1 MLTYCSTKRQNSQK
15 KFIYTIYIMNNLLI
29 ILIVTIVLVALSV
42 GGYFLHKKVTG
53 DDLLKILEEE
63 EEVVN
68 ETTEL
73 PEEKQVFNVSDNVF
87 NYDEA
92 RSVCE
97 AYNGDLASLEQM
109 VDAYKNGA
117 DWCNYGWSEGQ
128 LALYPTQED
137 SFNKLE
143 MNPETRGQCGLPG
156 INGGYFENKN
166 LKFGANCYGVK
177 PEPSSS
183 QQEKL
188 INEQYLLNP
197 LSREAQRYQ
206 ARIDEFEV
214 SPFSRKKWSKYQ
226 EDQQ

>member
-1 MLTYCSTKRQNSQK
+1 
-15 KFIYTIYIMNNLLI
+15 MNKLLV
-29 ILIVTIVLVALSV
+29 ILIATVVLVGLGV
-42 GGYFLHKKVTG
+42 GGYFLFRKSG
-53 DDLLKILEEE
+53 GNSLESLLKDLEETE
-63 EEVVN
+63 EEVTPV
-68 ETTEL
+68 EQ
-73 PEEKQVFNVSDNVF
+73 KQVFNVSDNVF

-117 DWCNYGWSEGQ
+117 EWCNYGWSEGQ

-137 SFNKLE
+137 SFTKLE
-143 MNPETRGQCGLPG
+143 KNPETRGQCGLPG
-156 INGGYFENKN
+156 VNGGYFENKN
-166 LKFGANCYGVK
+166 LKFGANCYGNK
-177 PEPSSS
+177 PAPNNS

-188 INEQYLLNP
+188 LNEQYLLNP

-226 EDQQ
+226 EDQN

>member
-1 MLTYCSTKRQNSQK
+1 MSK
-15 KFIYTIYIMNNLLI
+15 LLV
-29 ILIVTIVLVALSV
+29 ILIATVVLIVLGV
-42 GGYFLHKKVTG
+42 GGYFLFRKSG
-53 DDLLKILEEE
+53 GNPLESLLKDIEETE
-63 EEVVN
+63 EEVTPL
-68 ETTEL
+68 EQ
-73 PEEKQVFNVSDNVF
+73 KQVFNVSDNVF

-137 SFNKLE
+137 SFVKLE
-143 MNPETRGQCGLPG
+143 KNPETRGQCGLPG
-156 INGGYFENKN
+156 VNGGYFENKN
-166 LKFGANCYGVK
+166 LKFGANCYGNK
-177 PEPSSS
+177 PAPSKN
-183 QQEKL
+183 QQEL
-188 INEQYLLNP
+188 LLNEQYLLNP

-206 ARIDEFEV
+206 ARVDEFEV

-226 EDQQ
+226 EDQN

>member
-1 MLTYCSTKRQNSQK
+1 MSK
-15 KFIYTIYIMNNLLI
+15 LLV
-29 ILIVTIVLVALSV
+29 ILIATVVLIVLGV
-42 GGYFLHKKVTG
+42 GGYFLFRKSG
-53 DDLLKILEEE
+53 GNSLESLLKDLEETE
-63 EEVVN
+63 EEVTPV
-68 ETTEL
+68 EQ
-73 PEEKQVFNVSDNVF
+73 KQVFNVSDNVF

-137 SFNKLE
+137 SFVKLE
-143 MNPETRGQCGLPG
+143 KNPETRGQCGLPG
-156 INGGYFENKN
+156 VNGGYFENKN
-166 LKFGANCYGVK
+166 LKFGANCYGNK
-177 PEPSSS
+177 PAPNKN
-183 QQEKL
+183 QQEL
-188 INEQYLLNP
+188 LLNEQYLLNP

-206 ARIDEFEV
+206 ARVDEFEV

-226 EDQQ
+226 EDQN

>member
-1 MLTYCSTKRQNSQK
+1 
-15 KFIYTIYIMNNLLI
+15 MNKLLI
-29 ILIVTIVLVALSV
+29 ILIVTIVLVTLSV
-42 GGYFLHKKVTG
+42 GGYFLYRHLS
-53 DDLLKILEEE
+53 DDNSEEE
-63 EEVVN
+63 EQIEELVEELV
-68 ETTEL
+68 ETEA
-73 PEEKQVFNVSDNVF
+73 PPKKQVFNVSDNVF

-166 LKFGANCYGVK
+166 LKFGANCFGVK
-177 PEPSSS
+177 PKPNLR
-183 QQEKL
+183 QQDKL
-188 INEQYLLNP
+188 LNEQYLLNP

-206 ARIDEFEV
+206 ARIDDFEV

-226 EDQQ
+226 EDQN

>member
-1 MLTYCSTKRQNSQK
+1 MSK
-15 KFIYTIYIMNNLLI
+15 LLV
-29 ILIVTIVLVALSV
+29 ILIVTVVLVVLGV
-42 GGYFLHKKVTG
+42 GGYFLFRKSG
-53 DDLLKILEEE
+53 GNSLESLLKDLEETE
-63 EEVVN
+63 EEVTPV
-68 ETTEL
+68 EQ
-73 PEEKQVFNVSDNVF
+73 KQVFNVSDNVF

-137 SFNKLE
+137 SFVKLE
-143 MNPETRGQCGLPG
+143 KNPETRGQCGLPG
-156 INGGYFENKN
+156 VNGGYFENKN
-166 LKFGANCYGVK
+166 LKFGANCYGNK
-177 PEPSSS
+177 PAPNNS

-188 INEQYLLNP
+188 LNEQYLLNP

-226 EDQQ
+226 EDQN

>member
-1 MLTYCSTKRQNSQK
+1 MSK
-15 KFIYTIYIMNNLLI
+15 LLV
-29 ILIVTIVLVALSV
+29 ILIVTVVLVVLGV
-42 GGYFLHKKVTG
+42 GGYFLFRKSG
-53 DDLLKILEEE
+53 GNSLESLLKDLEETE
-63 EEVVN
+63 EEITPV
-68 ETTEL
+68 EQ
-73 PEEKQVFNVSDNVF
+73 KQVFNVSDNVF

-137 SFNKLE
+137 SFVKLE
-143 MNPETRGQCGLPG
+143 KNPETRGQCGLPG
-156 INGGYFENKN
+156 VNGGYFENKN
-166 LKFGANCYGVK
+166 LKFGANCYGNK
-177 PEPSSS
+177 PAPNNS

-188 INEQYLLNP
+188 LNEQYLLNP

-226 EDQQ
+226 EDQN

>member
-1 MLTYCSTKRQNSQK
+1 
-15 KFIYTIYIMNNLLI
+15 MNKLLV
-29 ILIVTIVLVALSV
+29 ILIATVVLIVLGV
-42 GGYFLHKKVTG
+42 GGYFLFRKSG
-53 DDLLKILEEE
+53 GNPLESLLKDLEETE
-63 EEVVN
+63 EEVTPV
-68 ETTEL
+68 EQ
-73 PEEKQVFNVSDNVF
+73 KQVFNVSDNVF

-137 SFNKLE
+137 SFVKLE
-143 MNPETRGQCGLPG
+143 KNPETRGQCGLPG
-156 INGGYFENKN
+156 VNGGYFENKN
-166 LKFGANCYGVK
+166 LKFGANCYGNK
-177 PEPSSS
+177 PAPNNS

-188 INEQYLLNP
+188 LNEQYLLNP

-206 ARIDEFEV
+206 ARVDEFEV

-226 EDQQ
+226 EDQN

>member
-1 MLTYCSTKRQNSQK
+1 MSK
-15 KFIYTIYIMNNLLI
+15 LLV
-29 ILIVTIVLVALSV
+29 ILIATVVLIVLGV
-42 GGYFLHKKVTG
+42 GGYFLFRKSG
-53 DDLLKILEEE
+53 GNSLESLLKDLEETE
-63 EEVVN
+63 EEVTPV
-68 ETTEL
+68 EQ
-73 PEEKQVFNVSDNVF
+73 KQVFNVSDNVF

-137 SFNKLE
+137 SFVKLE
-143 MNPETRGQCGLPG
+143 KNPETRGQCGLPG
-156 INGGYFENKN
+156 VNGGYFENKN
-166 LKFGANCYGVK
+166 LKFGANCYGNK
-177 PEPSSS
+177 PAPNNS

-188 INEQYLLNP
+188 LNEQYLLNP

-206 ARIDEFEV
+206 ARVDEFEV

-226 EDQQ
+226 EDQN

>member
-1 MLTYCSTKRQNSQK
+1 
-15 KFIYTIYIMNNLLI
+15 MNKLLV
-29 ILIVTIVLVALSV
+29 ILIATVVLIVLGV
-42 GGYFLHKKVTG
+42 GGYFLFRKSG
-53 DDLLKILEEE
+53 GNPLESLLKDLEETE
-63 EEVVN
+63 EEVTPV
-68 ETTEL
+68 EQ
-73 PEEKQVFNVSDNVF
+73 KQVFNVSDNVF

-137 SFNKLE
+137 SFTKLE
-143 MNPETRGQCGLPG
+143 KNPETRGQCGLPG
-156 INGGYFENKN
+156 VNGGYFENKN
-166 LKFGANCYGVK
+166 LKFGANCYGNK
-177 PEPSSS
+177 PAPNNS

-188 INEQYLLNP
+188 LNEQYLLNP

-226 EDQQ
+226 EDQN

>member
-1 MLTYCSTKRQNSQK
+1 
-15 KFIYTIYIMNNLLI
+15 MNKLLV
-29 ILIVTIVLVALSV
+29 ILIATVVLVGLGV
-42 GGYFLHKKVTG
+42 GGYFLFRKSG
-53 DDLLKILEEE
+53 GNSLESLLKDLEETE
-63 EEVVN
+63 EEVTPV
-68 ETTEL
+68 EQ
-73 PEEKQVFNVSDNVF
+73 KQVFNVSDNVF

-137 SFNKLE
+137 SFVKLE
-143 MNPETRGQCGLPG
+143 KNPETRGQCGLPG
-156 INGGYFENKN
+156 VNGGYFENKN
-166 LKFGANCYGVK
+166 LKFGANCYGNK
-177 PEPSSS
+177 PAPSKN
-183 QQEKL
+183 QQEL
-188 INEQYLLNP
+188 LLNEQYLLNP

-206 ARIDEFEV
+206 ARVDEFEV

-226 EDQQ
+226 EDQN

>member
-1 MLTYCSTKRQNSQK
+1 MSK
-15 KFIYTIYIMNNLLI
+15 LLV
-29 ILIVTIVLVALSV
+29 ILIVTVVLVVLGV
-42 GGYFLHKKVTG
+42 GGYFLFRKSG
-53 DDLLKILEEE
+53 GNSLESLLKDLEETE
-63 EEVVN
+63 EEV
-68 ETTEL
+68 T
-73 PEEKQVFNVSDNVF
+73 PEEQKQVFNVSDNVF

-137 SFNKLE
+137 SFVKLE
-143 MNPETRGQCGLPG
+143 KNPETRGQCGLPG
-156 INGGYFENKN
+156 VNGGYFENKN
-166 LKFGANCYGVK
+166 LKFGANCYGNK
-177 PEPSSS
+177 PAPNNS

-188 INEQYLLNP
+188 LNEQYLLNP

-206 ARIDEFEV
+206 ARVDEFEV

-226 EDQQ
+226 EDQN

>member
-1 MLTYCSTKRQNSQK
+1 MSK
-15 KFIYTIYIMNNLLI
+15 LLV
-29 ILIVTIVLVALSV
+29 ILIVTVVLVVLGV
-42 GGYFLHKKVTG
+42 GGYFLFRKSG
-53 DDLLKILEEE
+53 GNSLESLLKDLEETE
-63 EEVVN
+63 EEVTPV
-68 ETTEL
+68 EQ
-73 PEEKQVFNVSDNVF
+73 KQVFNVSDNVF

-137 SFNKLE
+137 SFVKLE
-143 MNPETRGQCGLPG
+143 KNPETRGQCGLPG
-156 INGGYFENKN
+156 VNGGYFENKN
-166 LKFGANCYGVK
+166 LKFGANCYGNK
-177 PEPSSS
+177 PAPNNS

-188 INEQYLLNP
+188 LNEQYLLNP

-206 ARIDEFEV
+206 ARVDEFEV

-226 EDQQ
+226 EDQN

>member
-1 MLTYCSTKRQNSQK
+1 
-15 KFIYTIYIMNNLLI
+15 MNKLLV
-29 ILIVTIVLVALSV
+29 ILIATVVLIVLGV
-42 GGYFLHKKVTG
+42 GGYFLFRKSG
-53 DDLLKILEEE
+53 GNSLESLLKDLEETE
-63 EEVVN
+63 EEVTPV
-68 ETTEL
+68 EQ
-73 PEEKQVFNVSDNVF
+73 KQVFNVSDNVF

-137 SFNKLE
+137 SFVKLE
-143 MNPETRGQCGLPG
+143 KNPETRGQCGLPG
-156 INGGYFENKN
+156 VNGGYFENKN
-166 LKFGANCYGVK
+166 LKFGANCYGNK
-177 PEPSSS
+177 PAPSKN
-183 QQEKL
+183 QQEL
-188 INEQYLLNP
+188 LLNEQYLLNP

-206 ARIDEFEV
+206 ARVDEFEV

-226 EDQQ
+226 EDQN

>member
-1 MLTYCSTKRQNSQK
+1 
-15 KFIYTIYIMNNLLI
+15 MNKLLV
-29 ILIVTIVLVALSV
+29 ILIATVVLVGLGV
-42 GGYFLHKKVTG
+42 GGYFLFRKSG
-53 DDLLKILEEE
+53 GNSLESLLKDLEETE
-63 EEVVN
+63 EEVTPV
-68 ETTEL
+68 EQ
-73 PEEKQVFNVSDNVF
+73 KQVFNVSDNVF

-128 LALYPTQED
+128 LALYPTQEE
-137 SFNKLE
+137 SFAKLE
-143 MNPETRGQCGLPG
+143 KNPETRGQCGLPG
-156 INGGYFENKN
+156 VNGGYFENKN
-166 LKFGANCYGVK
+166 LKFGANCYGDK
-177 PEPSSS
+177 PAPNSS

-188 INEQYLLNP
+188 LNEQYLLNP

-206 ARIDEFEV
+206 ARVDEFEV

-226 EDQQ
+226 EDQN

>member
-1 MLTYCSTKRQNSQK
+1 
-15 KFIYTIYIMNNLLI
+15 MNKLLV
-29 ILIVTIVLVALSV
+29 ILIATVVLIVLGV
-42 GGYFLHKKVTG
+42 GGYFLFRKSG
-53 DDLLKILEEE
+53 GNPLESLLKDIEETE
-63 EEVVN
+63 EEVTPL
-68 ETTEL
+68 EQ
-73 PEEKQVFNVSDNVF
+73 KQVFNVSDNVF

-137 SFNKLE
+137 SFVKLE
-143 MNPETRGQCGLPG
+143 KNPETRGQCGLPG
-156 INGGYFENKN
+156 VNGGYFENKN
-166 LKFGANCYGVK
+166 LKFGANCYGNK
-177 PEPSSS
+177 PAPSKN
-183 QQEKL
+183 QQEL
-188 INEQYLLNP
+188 LLNEQYLLNP

-206 ARIDEFEV
+206 ARVDEFEV

-226 EDQQ
+226 EDQN

>member
-1 MLTYCSTKRQNSQK
+1 
-15 KFIYTIYIMNNLLI
+15 MNKLLV
-29 ILIVTIVLVALSV
+29 ILIATVVLVGLGV
-42 GGYFLHKKVTG
+42 GGYFLFRKSG
-53 DDLLKILEEE
+53 GNSLESLLKDLEETE
-63 EEVVN
+63 EEVTPV
-68 ETTEL
+68 EQ
-73 PEEKQVFNVSDNVF
+73 KQVFNVSDNVF

-137 SFNKLE
+137 SFTKLE
-143 MNPETRGQCGLPG
+143 KNPETRGQCGLPG
-156 INGGYFENKN
+156 VNGGYFENKN
-166 LKFGANCYGVK
+166 LKFGANCYGNK
-177 PEPSSS
+177 PAPNNS

-188 INEQYLLNP
+188 LNEQYLLNP

-226 EDQQ
+226 EDQN

>member
-1 MLTYCSTKRQNSQK
+1 
-15 KFIYTIYIMNNLLI
+15 MNKLLV
-29 ILIVTIVLVALSV
+29 ILIATVVLVGLGV
-42 GGYFLHKKVTG
+42 GGYFLFRKSG
-53 DDLLKILEEE
+53 GNSLESLLKDLEETE
-63 EEVVN
+63 EEVTPV
-68 ETTEL
+68 EQ
-73 PEEKQVFNVSDNVF
+73 KQVFNVSDNVF

-137 SFNKLE
+137 SFTKLE
-143 MNPETRGQCGLPG
+143 KNPETRGQCGLPG
-156 INGGYFENKN
+156 VNGGYFENKN
-166 LKFGANCYGVK
+166 LKFGANCYGDK
-177 PEPSSS
+177 PAPNNS

-188 INEQYLLNP
+188 LNEQYLLNP
-197 LSREAQRYQ
+197 LSREAQRYH

-226 EDQQ
+226 EDQN

>member
-1 MLTYCSTKRQNSQK
+1 
-15 KFIYTIYIMNNLLI
+15 MNKLLI
-29 ILIVTIVLVALSV
+29 ILIVTLVLVALGV
-42 GGYFLHKKVTG
+42 GGYFLFKKSG
-53 DDLLKILEEE
+53 DSIFGNTEEE
-63 EEVVN
+63 EE
-68 ETTEL
+68 EL
-73 PEEKQVFNVSDNVF
+73 AEVMPEKQVFNVSDNVF

-97 AYNGDLASLEQM
+97 AYGGDLASLDQM

-128 LALYPTQED
+128 LALYPTQKD
-137 SFNKLE
+137 SFDKLE

-156 INGGYFENKN
+156 VNGGYFENKN
-166 LKFGANCYGVK
+166 LKFGANCYAKK
-177 PEPSSS
+177 PEPSGS
-183 QQEKL
+183 QQDKL
-188 INEQYLLNP
+188 LQEQYLLNP

-226 EDQQ
+226 EDQ

>member
-1 MLTYCSTKRQNSQK
+1 
-15 KFIYTIYIMNNLLI
+15 MNKLLV
-29 ILIVTIVLVALSV
+29 ILIATVVLVGLGV
-42 GGYFLHKKVTG
+42 GGYFLFRKSG
-53 DDLLKILEEE
+53 GNSLESLLKDLEETE
-63 EEVVN
+63 EEVTPV
-68 ETTEL
+68 EQ
-73 PEEKQVFNVSDNVF
+73 KQVFNVSDNVF

-137 SFNKLE
+137 SFVKLE
-143 MNPETRGQCGLPG
+143 KNPETRGQCGLPG
-156 INGGYFENKN
+156 VNGGYFENKN
-166 LKFGANCYGVK
+166 LKFGANCYGNK
-177 PEPSSS
+177 PAPNNS

-188 INEQYLLNP
+188 LNEQYLLNP

-226 EDQQ
+226 EDQN